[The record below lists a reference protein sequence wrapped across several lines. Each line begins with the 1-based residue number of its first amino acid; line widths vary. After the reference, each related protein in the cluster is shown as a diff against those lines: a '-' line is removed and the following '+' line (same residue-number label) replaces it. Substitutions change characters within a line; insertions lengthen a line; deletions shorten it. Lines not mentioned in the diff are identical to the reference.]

1 MTRTRTRTRPG
12 KGLQRGALLI
22 EVLVAALLS
31 AFALLAFAALQ
42 SRASSAEFEALQ
54 RSQALVLMEDMVARL
69 NANRARADEYLV
81 DGPVGAGAV
90 EDCGGKTGAALD
102 LCQWSNLI
110 RGSNETRGTAR
121 VGSMLNA
128 RGCVSRAAGSSHR
141 FVVAVAWQGIV
152 STGGVA
158 NPCGQGSDPFTDES
172 LRRAVASTVCVAL
185 LRDPAVGAPT
195 PRC

>member
-1 MTRTRTRTRPG
+1 MTRSLRS

-81 DGPVGAGAV
+81 AGTVGDGAV
-90 EDCGGKTGAALD
+90 EDCAGKTGAALD
-102 LCQWSNLI
+102 LCQWGNLI
-110 RGSNETRGTAR
+110 RGSSETRGTTR
-121 VGSMLNA
+121 VGSMINA
-128 RGCVSRAAGSSHR
+128 RGCIMRAAGSSHR
-141 FVVAVAWQGIV
+141 FLVAVAWQGIV
-152 STGGVA
+152 STGGAA
-158 NPCGQGSDPFTDES
+158 NPCGQGSAAFTDES

-185 LRDPAVGAPT
+185 LRDPQVGAPI